1 MDSSD
6 LIVDFST
13 LDLSDLVADTSEIQ
27 KYIPQRGSMAQL
39 TAVVYADPERGVC
52 AGYKDIGDDEFWIP
66 GHMPGMPLMP
76 GVVMCEAA
84 AQLCSFLVQRYRLM
98 DAALLGF
105 GGLDNV
111 RFRGSVFPGD
121 RLLLAAEKLR
131 LRRTMVRCR
140 FQGFVEKSMVLQG
153 EMRGIAI
160 PVEQLPK
167 KSTTS

>member
-1 MDSSD
+1 MDSSA

-13 LDLSDLVADTSEIQ
+13 LDLGRPLADAEEIQ

-52 AGYKDIGDDEFWIP
+52 AGYKDIGHDEFWVA

-76 GVVMCEAA
+76 GVIMCEAA
-84 AQLCSFLVQRYRLM
+84 AQLCSYLVKRYRLM
-98 DAALLGF
+98 DAEVLGF

-111 RFRGSVFPGD
+111 RFRGAVTPGD

-131 LRRTMVRCR
+131 IRRTMVRCR
-140 FQGFVEKSMVLQG
+140 FQGFVQESMVLQG

-160 PVEQLPK
+160 PVEQLSK